1 MGLSERPRTLTSSL
15 RPTPENVERIR
26 AALRSIWPDPHI
38 DEITAADLAGAYP
51 TIRYG
56 PPDGD
61 ILIDLLAGPGTAWRF
76 DDIQCERR
84 TFGGVMM
91 NVATPA
97 MLFEV
102 KRRTTRPRDQADA
115 LLLRERFDLGRRE
128 D

>member
-1 MGLSERPRTLTSSL
+1 MTSSL